1 MIIKILEFII
11 KNVIVVTVISPE
23 KDENQK
29 DDQNENSYKKIFNP
43 DEWNI
48 GRFQIGRPLSRGK
61 FGHVL
66 LVRERVTKY
75 LFIIKMM
82 FKSQL
87 RK

>member
-1 MIIKILEFII
+1 MQYAEMEI
-11 KNVIVVTVISPE
+11 
-23 KDENQK
+23 
-29 DDQNENSYKKIFNP
+29 DQPAKSVKKIFNP
-43 DEWNI
+43 KEWNI
-48 GRFQIGRPLSRGK
+48 GRFQIGKPLSRGK

-66 LVRERVTKY
+66 LVRERETKY